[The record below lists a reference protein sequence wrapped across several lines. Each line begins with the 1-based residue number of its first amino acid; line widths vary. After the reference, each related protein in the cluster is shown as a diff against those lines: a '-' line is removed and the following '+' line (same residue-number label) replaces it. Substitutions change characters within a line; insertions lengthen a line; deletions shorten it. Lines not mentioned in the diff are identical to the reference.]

1 MMRVERTMAERVMRE
16 DEAPER
22 MEDDMGRENETP
34 GRVVANRLG
43 RWVVRRLGR
52 WVVRK
57 VGRWVERR

>member
-22 MEDDMGRENETP
+22 MEDDMGREDETP
-34 GRVVANRLG
+34 
-43 RWVVRRLGR
+43 
-52 WVVRK
+52 VRK

>member
-1 MMRVERTMAERVMRE
+1 MMRVERTMAERVMGE

-43 RWVVRRLGR
+43 RWVE
-52 WVVRK
+52 RK